1 MDREAIAKRIFLVSA
16 ELGDLHTQFSR
27 AHSNSEFED
36 GDFKVW
42 NAVVKA
48 SDALCDAKAFV
59 DKHYYD
65 V

>member
-1 MDREAIAKRIFLVSA
+1 MDREKIAKEIASIKGELH
-16 ELGDLHTQFSR
+16 ELGVKFNR
-27 AHSNSEFED
+27 AYMNKELQD
-36 GDFKVW
+36 GETKVW

-48 SDALCDAKAFV
+48 SDALCDAQDFV